1 MKQAVTIKITAII
14 TLLFLIITA
23 SGIIAQRVL
32 YNDSRRMVQP
42 IEKLKENI
50 ASENWNEAGNS
61 LDLVNTEWAKV
72 KGKWSALVDHQEIDN
87 IDVTISRLQKLVE
100 ARDKAS
106 SLSEAAALGKF
117 VSHIPEKELPNLD
130 NIF

>member
-14 TLLFLIITA
+14 LLLVLAIIS
-23 SGIIAQRVL
+23 SGVIAQRVL
-32 YNDSRRMVQP
+32 YNDSQRIARPV
-42 IEKLKENI
+42 EELEENI
-50 ASENWNEAGNS
+50 KSEDWSQAGNS
-61 LDLVNTEWAKV
+61 LNQVNMEWSKV

-87 IDVTISRLQKLVE
+87 IDVTLSRLQMFVKT
-100 ARDKAS
+100 RDKAS

-117 VSHIPEKELPNLD
+117 VGHIPEKELPNLK

>member
-14 TLLFLIITA
+14 LLLILAIIS
-23 SGIIAQRVL
+23 SGVIAQQVL
-32 YNDSRRMVQP
+32 YNDSQRIVRPV
-42 IEKLKENI
+42 EELEENI
-50 ASENWNEAGNS
+50 KSEDWTQADNS
-61 LDLVNTEWAKV
+61 LNQVNMEWSKV

-87 IDVTISRLQKLVE
+87 IDVTLSRLQMFVKTC
-100 ARDKAS
+100 DKAS

-117 VSHIPEKELPNLD
+117 VGHIPEKELPNLK